1 MSLNTFSSKVYSLDK
16 FSNLLKQMKNTPLV
30 SVIIPVYNDAE
41 RLEKCLAAL
50 EKQTY
55 PQDLYEVIVVDNA
68 SDESV
73 VEIVNKYQQAS
84 TIYEAQPGS
93 YAARNK
99 GLSVAKGEILAFTD
113 SDCIPDPDWI
123 KNGVAELK
131 NNPDCGI
138 IGGRIKLFFRDPIR
152 LTAVELYEDLTAFPQ
167 KRHIERN
174 NFTPTA
180 NLFTHKAIFE
190 KVGKFNHQL
199 KSNGDREWCQ
209 LVYRQGYGIKYAETA
224 IVSHPARYSF
234 QQIYRR
240 YLRMAG
246 GRADAYREKYQN
258 HVFQLKIVYE
268 VALNLLAIPKDIL
281 VVAIKGDY
289 SVFQR
294 IKILFILFAL
304 KWGLNSEKMRVM
316 MGGISHNY

>member
-1 MSLNTFSSKVYSLDK
+1 MN
-16 FSNLLKQMKNTPLV
+16 SNQEFV

-68 SDESV
+68 STKSI
-73 VEIVNKYQQAS
+73 VEIINKYQQAS
-84 TIYEAQPGS
+84 ATYEAQPGS
-93 YAARNK
+93 YAARNR
-99 GLSVAKGEILAFTD
+99 GISLAKGEILAFTD
-113 SDCIPDPDWI
+113 SDCIPAPDWI
-123 KNGVAELK
+123 KKGVLALQ
-131 NNPDCGI
+131 NSPDCGI
-138 IGGRIKLFFRDPIR
+138 IGGRIELFFRDPSQ

-167 KRHIERN
+167 KRHIERS

-180 NLFTHKAIFE
+180 NLFTYKMLFE
-190 KVGKFNHQL
+190 EVGNFNHKL

-209 LVYRQGYGIKYAETA
+209 NVHRLGYGIKYAETV

-234 QQIYRR
+234 KQIYRR

-258 HVFQLKIVYE
+258 YIFRLKIIHE
-268 VALNLLAIPKDIL
+268 VVLNILTIPKDIM
-281 VVAIKGDY
+281 VIAIKGNY
-289 SVFQR
+289 SASQR
-294 IKILFILFAL
+294 IKILLVLLGL

>member
-1 MSLNTFSSKVYSLDK
+1 MNSHQPF
-16 FSNLLKQMKNTPLV
+16 V
-30 SVIIPVYNDAE
+30 SVIIPVYNDVE
-41 RLEKCLAAL
+41 RLQKCLNAL

-68 SDESV
+68 SDKSI

-84 TIYEAQPGS
+84 ATYEAQPGS

-99 GLSVAKGEILAFTD
+99 GLTVAKGEIFAFTD

-123 KNGVAELK
+123 KNGVTALK

-138 IGGRIKLFFRDPIR
+138 VGGRIQLFFRNPSR

-167 KRHIERN
+167 KRHIEIN

-180 NLFTHKAIFE
+180 NLFTYKVIFD
-190 KVGKFNHQL
+190 KVGKFNHKL

-209 LVYRQGYGIKYAETA
+209 LVQQQGYSIKYAEKA

-234 QQIYRR
+234 KQIYRR

-258 HVFQLKIVYE
+258 RIFKLKIIYE
-268 VALNLLAIPKDIL
+268 VALNIFKLPKDIL
-281 VVAIKGDY
+281 VVAIKGNY
-289 SVFQR
+289 SAFQR
-294 IKILFILFAL
+294 IKILLVLLAL
-304 KWGLNSEKMRVM
+304 KWGLNSEKLRVM
-316 MGGISHNY
+316 MGGTSHNY

>member
-1 MSLNTFSSKVYSLDK
+1 
-16 FSNLLKQMKNTPLV
+16 MKNKPLV

-50 EKQTY
+50 DKQTY

-68 SDESV
+68 SDESI

-84 TIYEAQPGS
+84 TIYEAEPGS

-99 GLSVAKGEILAFTD
+99 GITVAKGEIFAFTD
-113 SDCIPDPDWI
+113 SDCIPAADWI
-123 KNGVAELK
+123 ENGVTALI

-138 IGGRIKLFFRDPIR
+138 IGGKIKLFFRDRDR

-167 KRHIERN
+167 KRHIELN

-180 NLFTHKAIFE
+180 NLFTYQEIFDE
-190 KVGKFNHQL
+190 VGKFNQKL

-209 LVYRQGYGIKYAETA
+209 LVYQQGYGIKYAEQA
-224 IVSHPARYSF
+224 MVSHPARSSF
-234 QQIYRR
+234 KQIYRR

-246 GRADAYREKYQN
+246 GRADAYRDKYQD
-258 HVFQLKIVYE
+258 HLFRFKIIYE
-268 VALNLLAIPKDIL
+268 VALNLLTTPKDIL
-281 VVAIKGDY
+281 VVAIKGNY
-289 SVFQR
+289 SAVQR
-294 IKILFILFAL
+294 VKILLILLAL

-316 MGGISHNY
+316 MGGASHNY